1 MHAKN
6 KDVQHIWAW
15 QNQCFAGKKKM
26 FTTFG
31 AVQRGFA
38 LKKTMFNTF
47 GRGKINVS
55 PGKKRCS
62 PHLGLSNDDVPMKKN
77 NVLHIWGCPTMFRRK
92 KKDGH
97 HIWGCPTMFRPEKKY
112 VHHIWGYPMMFRP
125 KKNNVQH
132 IWGCPTTMMYR

>member
-6 KDVQHIWAW
+6 MHIWGCPTRFRPKKNNVQHIWAW

-31 AVQRGFA
+31 TVQRGFA

-62 PHLGLSNDDVPMKKN
+62 PHLGLSNEVSP
-77 NVLHIWGCPTMFRRK
+77 
-92 KKDGH
+92 
-97 HIWGCPTMFRPEKKY
+97 
-112 VHHIWGYPMMFRP
+112 
-125 KKNNVQH
+125 
-132 IWGCPTTMMYR
+132 